1 MEFVSTFLIGFLGS
15 FHCIGMC
22 GPIVLA
28 LPSSDSKTSLIVSRL
43 IYNFGRIVTYAFLGG
58 ILGVLG
64 GKIILSGY
72 QEILSIF
79 LGVVLIAFAV
89 FPYLLDKVFSK
100 GIIEPL
106 ISPLKNFVSTFL
118 ASKSK
123 VAFFLIGILN
133 GYLPCGLV
141 YAGLVKSVH
150 SGTLVYG
157 SLHMLA
163 FGLGTLPLMFAWGIL
178 SNFLT
183 LKARRIG
190 NYIAQFWLIVL
201 GVIFIL
207 RGLSLGI
214 PYISPILD
222 SVLGVPQCCH

>member
-1 MEFVSTFLIGFLGS
+1 
-15 FHCIGMC
+15 MC

-28 LPSSDSKTSLIVSRL
+28 LPTSESKTSLVTTRL

-79 LGVVLIAFAV
+79 LGVVLISFAV
-89 FPYLLDKVFSK
+89 FPYFLDKVFSK
-100 GIIEPL
+100 GIIEAI
-106 ISPLKNFVSTFL
+106 ISPLKNFISTFL

-123 VAFFLIGILN
+123 IAFFLIGILN

-163 FGLGTLPLMFAWGIL
+163 FGLGTLPLMFSWGIL
-178 SNFLT
+178 SNFLS

-190 NYIAQFWLIVL
+190 NYIAQFWLVVL
-201 GVIFIL
+201 GIIFIL

-214 PYISPILD
+214 PYVSPILD